1 MRTGDLMRRDAQ
13 GFYAF
18 VDRIGDTF
26 RWKGENVATLEVA
39 SVLAACPGVAEAIV
53 YGVAVPG
60 ADGRAGMALLR
71 PVGSLDLEVLA
82 RALEVL
88 PRWARPL
95 FLRLARAI
103 ETTETFKP
111 KRRAY
116 VEQGFDPAS
125 VSDPLFVFDGER
137 YVPLDADRWA
147 AIQNRTMRF

>member
-1 MRTGDLMRRDAQ
+1 
-13 GFYAF
+13 
-18 VDRIGDTF
+18 
-26 RWKGENVATLEVA
+26 
-39 SVLAACPGVAEAIV
+39 
-53 YGVAVPG
+53 
-60 ADGRAGMALLR
+60 MALLR
-71 PVGSLDLEVLA
+71 QVGSLDLEVLA
-82 RALEVL
+82 RALEAL

-95 FLRLARAI
+95 FLRLAGDI

-147 AIQNRTMRF
+147 AIQNGTMRF